1 MNKKAL
7 GLAGLGAVALVG
19 GTLAYFTAESRLEN
33 PFTTGDYTTEL
44 HEDYTP
50 PTEDLEPGAKWE
62 KKVGA
67 TNTGDYPVLV
77 RIKMDEKWVRKGAAG
92 AELTEG
98 YKSWDSKSKD
108 AFLSAKGQF
117 EEATGQFTASQAG
130 ENGDIDG
137 VTKDD
142 EETTVYKHLVNT
154 TEDGSAEGWIYN
166 NDDGYWYWTRVLD
179 KNAATGNL
187 MDYFVLASNI
197 DMGHY
202 DTTEYYQLA
211 DKTTDTPD
219 NTETG
224 TWNKVEKKEDTYV
237 IPNPE
242 GEGTIEIGD
251 QNEDK
256 ILDIIDL
263 AKGLKVEEN
272 GKKLFWK
279 SESALDENKQ
289 GYANS
294 NYTLGITAEFV
305 QATSDAVAEAWEKI
319 DDTKTTNLIGEKGL
333 LRGITTDGD
342 AVLVNKA
349 K

>member
-77 RIKMDEKWVRKGAAG
+77 RIKMDEKWVRKGETDPA
-92 AELTEG
+92 LKDG
-98 YKSWDSKSKD
+98 YVKWDSSNKD
-108 AFLSAKGQF
+108 AFLSKDGQF
-117 EEATGQFTASQAG
+117 DESTGKFTANQD
-130 ENGDIDG
+130 NDTDG
-137 VTKDD
+137 LTDQDD
-142 EETTVYKHLVNT
+142 ETTVYKHLVNT

-197 DMGHY
+197 DMGFY
-202 DTTEYYQLA
+202 ETTEQYKVA
-211 DKTTDTPD
+211 TSS
-219 NTETG
+219 NAG
-224 TWNKVEKKEDTYV
+224 TWELIPEDFDKDM
-237 IPNPE
+237 N
-242 GEGTIEIGD
+242 GD
-251 QNEDK
+251 GIVGD
-256 ILDIIDL
+256 LIDY
-263 AKGLKVEEN
+263 AMQITVPDGH
-272 GKKLFWK
+272 KLFWK
-279 SESALDENKQ
+279 SESALDPKRP

-294 NYTLGITAEFV
+294 NYSLGITAEFV

-319 DDTKTTNLIGEKGL
+319 DEQKTTNLIGENGL
-333 LRGITTDGD
+333 LSGITTDGD
-342 AVLVNKA
+342 TTLVNVKDTTTDTPDPTEPTDPIQ
-349 K
+349 

>member
-77 RIKMDEKWVRKGAAG
+77 RIKMDEKWVRKGETDPA
-92 AELTEG
+92 LKDG
-98 YKSWDSKSKD
+98 YVKWDSSNKD
-108 AFLSAKGQF
+108 AFLSKDGQF
-117 EEATGQFTASQAG
+117 DESTGKFTANQD
-130 ENGDIDG
+130 NDTDG
-137 VTKDD
+137 LTDQDD
-142 EETTVYKHLVNT
+142 ETTVYKHLVNT

-166 NDDGYWYWTRVLD
+166 KDDGYWYWTRVLD

-197 DMGHY
+197 DMGYY

-224 TWNKVEKKEDTYV
+224 TWNKVEKKEDKYV
-237 IPNPE
+237 IQNPE

-251 QNEDK
+251 LNEDK

-263 AKGLKVEEN
+263 AKGLEVEEN

-279 SESALDENKQ
+279 SESALDPKRP

-294 NYTLGITAEFV
+294 NYSLGITAEFV

-319 DDTKTTNLIGEKGL
+319 DEQKTTNLIGENGL